1 LQNSSLKGSCT
12 KPGTFFSAKTA
23 QKGSGFLILRRFFV
37 QAAIVFSFSGLIF
50 FEKAREGWLFPPEN
64 AILFCRM
71 VVLSCAAYAGF
82 MMISEG

>member
-1 LQNSSLKGSCT
+1 MHKTRNL
-12 KPGTFFSAKTA
+12 FSAKTA
-23 QKGSGFLILRRFFV
+23 QKGLRVSDFTLFLCASCDRFF
-37 QAAIVFSFSGLIF
+37 IFRLNF

-71 VVLSCAAYAGF
+71 IVLSCAAYAGF